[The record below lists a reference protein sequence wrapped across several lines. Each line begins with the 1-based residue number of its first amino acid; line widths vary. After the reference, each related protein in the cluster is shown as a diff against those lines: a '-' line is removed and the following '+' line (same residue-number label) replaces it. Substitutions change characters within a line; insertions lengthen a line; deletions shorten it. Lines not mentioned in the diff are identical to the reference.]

1 MVLGGDM
8 NITLNQDEYNTVFQ
22 LLNAITGKAS
32 IVANKLITQ
41 IRGLVDEGKAKEI
54 EITVEN
60 YELETILKGIGE
72 LAIAPKSTAQDIDFL
87 KYVASL
93 LKIKGALAKH
103 LDGLVEKTATVEIDS
118 DIELDA

>member
-1 MVLGGDM
+1 M
-8 NITLNQDEYNTVFQ
+8 NITLNQTEYNTVFQ

-93 LKIKGALAKH
+93 LKIKGAFTKH
-103 LDGLVEKTATVEIDS
+103 LDELLDKTATVEIDS